1 MKQEMPMKT
10 VMGCK
15 PEPRCQPPE
24 GPGPLRGYNST
35 ISAEFRL

>member
-1 MKQEMPMKT
+1 MKQKMPIKT

-24 GPGPLRGYNST
+24 VPGPLQG
-35 ISAEFRL
+35 